1 MQDTATPQMLRELQI
16 GNHLPET
23 DQIGLADIANVV
35 SFSRDERVFR
45 EGDKHSFIYWLLDGS
60 ISLEMS
66 SGIPAAKALLTL
78 GHGDVLA
85 WSAFLAGG
93 RMTATARVAEPT
105 RLLRFDIQELRNL
118 CQANHEIGFRVM
130 ENLASQLAQRLL
142 ATRLQLLD
150 LFHSPNGSNE

>member
-1 MQDTATPQMLRELQI
+1 MHDKATPQMLRELQV
-16 GNHLPET
+16 GNDLPET
-23 DQIGLADIANVV
+23 DQIELASIANVV
-35 SFSRDERVFR
+35 SFNADERVFR

-66 SGIPAAKALLTL
+66 SGVPAAKALLTL
-78 GHGDVLA
+78 GHGDILA

-105 RLLRFDIQELRNL
+105 RLVRLDIQELRNL

-130 ENLASQLAQRLL
+130 EHLASQLAQRLL